1 MCQKPRSEVFA
12 HYTAHSIL
20 IHRDDSLFTRAPAHQ
35 VENYLDLRAGKMGHA
50 RKQVEK
56 ANKQRY
62 GVTPV
67 AHPHHSWSTRLR
79 HEAARRGIPL
89 SQVLSNVLVQR
100 SVKAHTRDL
109 RLIPSSVL
117 TRSWSTSRET

>member
-1 MCQKPRSEVFA
+1 
-12 HYTAHSIL
+12 
-20 IHRDDSLFTRAPAHQ
+20 
-35 VENYLDLRAGKMGHA
+35 MGHA

-62 GVTPV
+62 GVTSV
-67 AHPHHSWSTRLR
+67 AHLHHSWPSRLR

-117 TRSWSTSRET
+117 TNAGIPRVKSTR